1 MKEFREIL
9 VVIMLVL
16 IPIFGLIA
24 LVWTIIK
31 ELAIIEVLR
40 NIMKTIFRFVK
51 ARLLG
56 VPFTTRVWYN
66 FRAMLSKREL
76 SNNSFVEI
84 FDEDGRYIDCP
95 SIGGTLVYNIKGKR
109 YIYEVIGF
117 KNESRY
123 RDWLYDTDYINP
135 IIRFVKPV

>member
-40 NIMKTIFRFVK
+40 NVI
-51 ARLLG
+51 
-56 VPFTTRVWYN
+56 
-66 FRAMLSKREL
+66 
-76 SNNSFVEI
+76 
-84 FDEDGRYIDCP
+84 
-95 SIGGTLVYNIKGKR
+95 IK
-109 YIYEVIGF
+109 
-117 KNESRY
+117 
-123 RDWLYDTDYINP
+123 
-135 IIRFVKPV
+135 

>member
-40 NIMKTIFRFVK
+40 NII
-51 ARLLG
+51 
-56 VPFTTRVWYN
+56 
-66 FRAMLSKREL
+66 
-76 SNNSFVEI
+76 
-84 FDEDGRYIDCP
+84 
-95 SIGGTLVYNIKGKR
+95 IK
-109 YIYEVIGF
+109 
-117 KNESRY
+117 
-123 RDWLYDTDYINP
+123 
-135 IIRFVKPV
+135 